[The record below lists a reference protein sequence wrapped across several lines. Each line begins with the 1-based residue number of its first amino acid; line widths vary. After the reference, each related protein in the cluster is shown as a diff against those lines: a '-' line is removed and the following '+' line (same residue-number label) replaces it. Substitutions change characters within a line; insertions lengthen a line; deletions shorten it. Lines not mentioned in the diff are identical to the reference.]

1 MESVRDVN
9 QQQGVAAMNV
19 MNKIALVTG
28 GGTGIGRAASMELAK
43 CGAIVAVNY
52 SRSQSEAEE
61 TVEMI
66 QRDGGRAF
74 AIQADVSK
82 NSEVQDMV
90 RLIVKIYGPIDVL
103 INNASITRHIPM
115 DDLEAATEDIWDE
128 LYAVNVK
135 GMFFCARAVVPFM
148 KKSKAGAI
156 VNVGSIAGLTGAG
169 SSMPYAV
176 SKSAVH
182 GLTKSLAHA
191 LAPEIRVSGVAPG
204 AVATR
209 WWAGR
214 EEKMKSM
221 IGTLLLQR
229 IAEPEDVA
237 KLICSLV
244 EQESLTGQIITI
256 DSGQTL

>member
-1 MESVRDVN
+1 
-9 QQQGVAAMNV
+9 MNV

-28 GGTGIGRAASMELAK
+28 GGTGIGKAASMELAK
-43 CGAIVAVNY
+43 RGAIVAVNY

-66 QRDGGRAF
+66 QKAGGQAF

-82 NSEVQDMV
+82 SSEVQDMIQA
-90 RLIVKIYGPIDVL
+90 IVNTHRTVDILV
-103 INNASITRHIPM
+103 NNASITRHIPM

-191 LAPEIRVSGVAPG
+191 LAPDIRVSGVAPG

-209 WWAGR
+209 WWDGR

-221 IGTLLLQR
+221 IGSLPLQY
-229 IAEPEDVA
+229 IAEPDDVA

>member
-1 MESVRDVN
+1 
-9 QQQGVAAMNV
+9 
-19 MNKIALVTG
+19 
-28 GGTGIGRAASMELAK
+28 
-43 CGAIVAVNY
+43 
-52 SRSQSEAEE
+52 
-61 TVEMI
+61 
-66 QRDGGRAF
+66 
-74 AIQADVSK
+74 QADVSK

-135 GMFFCARAVVPFM
+135 GMFFCARAVAPFM

-237 KLICSLV
+237 KLICSL
-244 EQESLTGQIITI
+244 
-256 DSGQTL
+256 

>member
-1 MESVRDVN
+1 
-9 QQQGVAAMNV
+9 MNV

>member
-1 MESVRDVN
+1 
-9 QQQGVAAMNV
+9 MNV

-43 CGAIVAVNY
+43 RGAIVAVNY
-52 SRSQSEAEE
+52 TRSQSEAEE

-244 EQESLTGQIITI
+244 EHESLTGQIITI

>member
-1 MESVRDVN
+1 M
-9 QQQGVAAMNV
+9 
-19 MNKIALVTG
+19 
-28 GGTGIGRAASMELAK
+28 
-43 CGAIVAVNY
+43 
-52 SRSQSEAEE
+52 
-61 TVEMI
+61 
-66 QRDGGRAF
+66 
-74 AIQADVSK
+74 
-82 NSEVQDMV
+82 
-90 RLIVKIYGPIDVL
+90 
-103 INNASITRHIPM
+103 
-115 DDLEAATEDIWDE
+115 
-128 LYAVNVK
+128 K

-148 KKSKAGAI
+148 KKSKDGAI
-156 VNVGSIAGLTGAG
+156 VNVGSIAGITGAG

-221 IGTLLLQR
+221 IGSLLLQC
-229 IAEPEDVA
+229 IAEPDDVA
-237 KLICSLV
+237 KLICSLI

>member
-43 CGAIVAVNY
+43 RGAIVAVNY

>member
-1 MESVRDVN
+1 
-9 QQQGVAAMNV
+9 MNV
-19 MNKIALVTG
+19 MDKIALITG

-43 CGAIVAVNY
+43 RGAIVAVNY

-66 QRDGGRAF
+66 QRHGGRAF

-82 NSEVQDMV
+82 KNEVQDMV
-90 RLIVKIYGPIDVL
+90 QSIVKTYGTIDILV
-103 INNASITRHIPM
+103 NNASVTRHIPM

-244 EQESLTGQIITI
+244 EQKSLTGQIITI

>member
-1 MESVRDVN
+1 
-9 QQQGVAAMNV
+9 MNV

-43 CGAIVAVNY
+43 RGAVVAVNY

-66 QRDGGRAF
+66 QKAGGQAL
-74 AIQADVSK
+74 AIRTDVSK
-82 NSEVQDMV
+82 ESEVQDMV
-90 RLIVKIYGPIDVL
+90 QSIVKTYGTIDVL
-103 INNASITRHIPM
+103 VNNASMTRHIPM
-115 DDLEAATEDIWDE
+115 DDLEAATEDVWDE

-135 GMFFCARAVVPFM
+135 GMFFCARAVAPFM
-148 KKSKAGAI
+148 KKSKAGTI

-191 LAPEIRVSGVAPG
+191 LAPEIRVNGVAPG

-214 EEKMKSM
+214 EEKMNSM
-221 IGTLLLQR
+221 IGTLPLQR

-237 KLICSLV
+237 QLICSLV
-244 EQESLTGQIITI
+244 EQESLTGQIITV

>member
-1 MESVRDVN
+1 
-9 QQQGVAAMNV
+9 MNV
-19 MNKIALVTG
+19 LNKIALVTG
-28 GGTGIGRAASMELAK
+28 GGTGIGKAASMELAK
-43 CGAIVAVNY
+43 RGAIVAVNY

-66 QRDGGRAF
+66 QKAGGQAL

-82 NSEVQDMV
+82 NSEVQDMIQA
-90 RLIVKIYGPIDVL
+90 IVNTHGTVDILV
-103 INNASITRHIPM
+103 NNASITRHIPM
-115 DDLEAATEDIWDE
+115 DNLEAATEDIWDE

-156 VNVGSIAGLTGAG
+156 VNVGSIAGVTGAG

-209 WWAGR
+209 WWTGR
-214 EEKMKSM
+214 EEKMKSI
-221 IGTLLLQR
+221 IGSLPLQC
-229 IAEPEDVA
+229 IAEPDDVA
-237 KLICSLV
+237 KLICSLI

>member
-1 MESVRDVN
+1 
-9 QQQGVAAMNV
+9 MNV
-19 MNKIALVTG
+19 LNKIALVTG
-28 GGTGIGRAASMELAK
+28 GGTGIGKAASMELAK
-43 CGAIVAVNY
+43 RGAIVAVNY

-66 QRDGGRAF
+66 RKAGGQAF

-82 NSEVQDMV
+82 NSDVQDMIQA
-90 RLIVKIYGPIDVL
+90 IVNTHGTVDILV
-103 INNASITRHIPM
+103 NNASITRHIPM

-148 KKSKAGAI
+148 RKSKAGAI
-156 VNVGSIAGLTGAG
+156 VNVGSIAGVTGAG

-214 EEKMKSM
+214 EETMKSM
-221 IGTLLLQR
+221 IGSLPLQC
-229 IAEPEDVA
+229 IAEPDDVA
-237 KLICSLV
+237 KLICSLI